1 MTPARVVV
9 VALALAGAVLLQV
22 SLLSRLGLPGATP
35 DLVLVVVM
43 ACGFVRGPRVGVVAG
58 FAGGVLVDL
67 APPSLGYFGL
77 TALLLAVAGYAA
89 GVVAE
94 RSGGVV
100 AIALATVACA
110 ALGSVVGRALLGSL
124 LGDPRVVWGEV
135 PVSAVTEVVYAVLLA
150 ALVIPALGAVDRFFE
165 PRLSL

>member
-1 MTPARVVV
+1 VTPARVIV
-9 VALALAGAVLLQV
+9 VALALVAAVLLQV

-43 ACGFVRGPRVGVVAG
+43 ACGFVRGPVVGTVAG
-58 FAGGVLVDL
+58 FAGGVLMDV

-77 TALLLAVAGYAA
+77 TALLLAMAGYVA

-100 AIALATVACA
+100 AIALATVAGA
-110 ALGSVVGRALLGSL
+110 ALGSVIGRALLGSL
-124 LGDPRVVWGEV
+124 LGDPRVVWGAV
-135 PVSAVTEVVYAVLLA
+135 PVNAVTEVAYSVVLA
-150 ALVIPALGAVDRFFE
+150 ALVIPTLGAVDRFFE